1 MLVLGACAGARGIEP
16 VPPGPAGTAPSSGA
30 TVVLGP
36 IATPRLVLTT
46 DPVAV
51 PRTTTTVSVPSVPP
65 GVDPSTTTTSTTTT
79 VAAPPVP
86 ENRVSSIPAEGT
98 VVLTFDDG
106 PFDGWTDTIL
116 DALASRGVTATF
128 FISTYR
134 LPAID
139 HLIPEIVARGHS
151 VQTHGNHHDDLT
163 LKTEEEVRLDITT
176 SIDKLVA
183 AGAPKPTCFRPP
195 YGMTSETV
203 NGVAAELGLEVIGW
217 SLNSLDYSLQD
228 DRVIDTILNNVR
240 PGDNVLM
247 HDQWAPVWE
256 TALPVVIDGII
267 ARGIGF
273 STICGPPPA
282 G

>member
-1 MLVLGACAGARGIEP
+1 MA
-16 VPPGPAGTAPSSGA
+16 
-30 TVVLGP
+30 
-36 IATPRLVLTT
+36 
-46 DPVAV
+46 
-51 PRTTTTVSVPSVPP
+51 
-65 GVDPSTTTTSTTTT
+65 
-79 VAAPPVP
+79 
-86 ENRVSSIPAEGT
+86 
-98 VVLTFDDG
+98 LTFDDG
-106 PFDGWTDTIL
+106 PFDGWTDSIL
-116 DALASRGVTATF
+116 DALDSRGVKATF

-134 LPAID
+134 LPAIG

-163 LKTEEEVRLDITT
+163 LKTEEEMRADITL

-183 AGAPKPTCFRPP
+183 AGAPKPTCLRPP
-195 YGMTSETV
+195 YGHTSETL

-228 DRVIDTILNNVR
+228 DRVIDTILNNVQ

-247 HDQWAPVWE
+247 HDLWAPVWE
-256 TALPVVIDGII
+256 TALPVVIDGIA

-273 STICGPPPA
+273 STICGPPPPVD